1 MRVPVILF
9 AAGRPQNRR
18 HKNNNDDGNH
28 EKWGIDV
35 HGVQGSLPIPEY
47 QWSVISGQSSM
58 VGSRAESG
66 LTAEN

>member
-1 MRVPVILF
+1 VPVILF

-47 QWSVISGQSSM
+47 Q
-58 VGSRAESG
+58 
-66 LTAEN
+66 